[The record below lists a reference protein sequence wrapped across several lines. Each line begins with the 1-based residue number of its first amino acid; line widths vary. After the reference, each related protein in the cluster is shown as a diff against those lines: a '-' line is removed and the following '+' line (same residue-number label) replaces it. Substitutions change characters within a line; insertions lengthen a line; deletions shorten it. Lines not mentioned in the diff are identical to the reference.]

1 MLATDTWDH
10 RPVACYERSIGVFGL
25 KTPQLPVRLVAPAQ
39 ELANRTGPLLN
50 RRRCVSTLIAHPP
63 RTPTFRGRDA
73 AVRAL
78 KEYEAPPIDE
88 ASPELMNHDSFEQW
102 SFAGDILAFPL
113 RTMSSKEAMAD
124 PEISRFPYKERPC
137 MPGF

>member
-1 MLATDTWDH
+1 T
-10 RPVACYERSIGVFGL
+10 RPSESD
-25 KTPQLPVRLVAPAQ
+25 QLLQ
-39 ELANRTGPLLN
+39 GPSM
-50 RRRCVSTLIAHPP
+50 CGEMSAY
-63 RTPTFRGRDA
+63 
-73 AVRAL
+73 

-137 MPGF
+137 MPGS